1 LGNLGGIS
9 LSLRAF
15 NDLGQV
21 TGEAHTATGE
31 RHAFLSRNGVVHD
44 LGTLGGN
51 FSTGEDI
58 NNNGWVA
65 GTTLRAD
72 GSRTAFLYDG
82 STMRDLG
89 ALFPSTTQGFNIGGS
104 FGYAIND
111 AGHVGG
117 TLEINGDRGY
127 HAFVYDTSLHDLND
141 DQLFTEAKV
150 VRMNSAGQAVGDDN
164 CCWAFLHDG
173 QTSTL
178 VYGSEYDPS
187 VPSTSIST
195 GTPCSPLT
203 ASTTWEEAHH
213 WCIATASDTG

>member
-1 LGNLGGIS
+1 M
-9 LSLRAF
+9 
-15 NDLGQV
+15 
-21 TGEAHTATGE
+21 
-31 RHAFLSRNGVVHD
+31 HD

-58 NNNGWVA
+58 NNYGWVA